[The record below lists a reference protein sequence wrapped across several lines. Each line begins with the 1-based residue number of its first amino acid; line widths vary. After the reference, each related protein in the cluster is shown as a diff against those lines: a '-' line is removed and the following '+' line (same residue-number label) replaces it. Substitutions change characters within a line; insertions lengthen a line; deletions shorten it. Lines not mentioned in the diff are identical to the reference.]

1 MICLLPPGDCRL
13 AHHTHP
19 GVCTGL
25 ITVEE
30 TIHLNEGICTPRSL
44 KGALVEKGSSME
56 IPKMQIQA
64 EPRAADVLVFP
75 VKMLWGATEMA
86 QQTKASA
93 AKPEG

>member
-1 MICLLPPGDCRL
+1 M
-13 AHHTHP
+13 
-19 GVCTGL
+19 
-25 ITVEE
+25 
-30 TIHLNEGICTPRSL
+30 
-44 KGALVEKGSSME
+44 EKGSSME

-75 VKMLWGATEMA
+75 AKTLWGAAEMA